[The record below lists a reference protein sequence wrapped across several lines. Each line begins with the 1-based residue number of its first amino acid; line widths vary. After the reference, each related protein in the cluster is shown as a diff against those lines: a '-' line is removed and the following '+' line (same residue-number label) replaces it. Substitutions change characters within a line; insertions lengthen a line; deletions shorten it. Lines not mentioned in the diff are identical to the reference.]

1 MEAVKKIQREYDPAH
16 PNFER
21 WQKAREISDE
31 RAKFVEAVLNN
42 ELVCEGL
49 KILDIGA
56 GEGSTSFLL
65 SKKNLVTS
73 LEPKLERILKIQKS
87 EMIYPVMAD
96 SFAFPFTHSSF
107 DIIILQ
113 DVIEHLQISQ
123 RFIDELKSIL
133 KDNGIIYL
141 STPNRYSIFNIIADP
156 HWGIPLICLFNREQ
170 INKYFLK
177 YFRKSDYNRNDIA
190 ELYSLVKIIK
200 MFSKDFSLK
209 IQTKFSVNFLLD
221 GGKGIVWSKFHLQLI
236 KFINYFG
243 LSHIVRKIA
252 NDRIGL
258 VNKFFTPTFYLIIK
272 KKKPF

>member
-96 SFAFPFTHSSF
+96 SFAFPFTNSSF

-123 RFIDELKSIL
+123 RFIDELKSML